1 LETKKLPI
9 YIKLITNI
17 LIKKPPKS
25 KNDIRFKVD
34 ANIELFVFLQTQMP
48 QKSRTN
54 IKKILS
60 NGLITINDKTITQFN
75 YPLNIGDE
83 VVLNSV
89 IVVKYAK
96 FRGFQ
101 IVFEDD
107 DVIVINKE
115 SGLLTIAPTSEN
127 ELTAFGQLIFYVKSK
142 NPTDKVFVV
151 HRLDKYTSGVMLFVK
166 GEENQTY
173 FRSDWTNVVKERIYI
188 GIVEGIPEEKEGKIV
203 SYLKETKTQLVYSTK
218 ETDGKLAI
226 THYKVLKSSKK
237 FSMVEFHL
245 ETGRKN
251 QIRVH
256 MQDIGHSIVG
266 DKKYGATHNPYD
278 RLMLHAETLAFIH
291 PKTKELVHFNARL
304 PRIFTEI
311 IA

>member
-1 LETKKLPI
+1 MIKKL
-9 YIKLITNI
+9 
-17 LIKKPPKS
+17 PKS
-25 KNDIRFKVD
+25 KNDIRFKVES
-34 ANIELFVFLQTQMP
+34 NVELFDFLQNQMP

-60 NGLITINDKTITQFN
+60 NGLITINNKTVTQFN
-75 YPLNIGDE
+75 YPLNKGDE
-83 VVLNSV
+83 VVIHSV
-89 IVVKYAK
+89 IVVKYAQ

-101 IVFEDD
+101 IIFEDD
-107 DVIVINKE
+107 DIVVINKE
-115 SGLLTIAPTSEN
+115 SGLLTIAPTSEK

-142 NPTDKVFVV
+142 NPQDKIFVV

-166 GEENQTY
+166 GEENQAY
-173 FRSDWTNVVKERIYI
+173 FRNDWTNVVKERIYI

-203 SYLKETKTQLVYSTK
+203 SYLKETKSQLVYSTK
-218 ETDGKLAI
+218 DTDGKLAI
-226 THYKVLKSSKK
+226 TNYKVLKSSKK

-291 PKTKELVHFNARL
+291 PKTNELLHYKAKL
-304 PRIFTEI
+304 PKIFSEI
-311 IA
+311 II